1 MYRPPLEIAISESF
15 QKMNEDFENAVFEAV
30 QKVGINVD
38 KEELL
43 KALNYDREQYKKGYE
58 DAMKDFEHPQPLKFE
73 ELHEN
78 MWVFDM
84 YIKCAIYITKIEN
97 NCINSEYEHF
107 DNSIEHELFCNICGE
122 NENQTYF
129 EEGRFYP
136 ITIIGDEE

>member
-1 MYRPPLEIAISESF
+1 MLT
-15 QKMNEDFENAVFEAV
+15 
-30 QKVGINVD
+30 
-38 KEELL
+38 KEECL
-43 KALNYDREQYKKGYE
+43 KALCRTQCGAKRNKKCE
-58 DAMKDFEHPQPLKFE
+58 DCKCFDTKINPWKCVENTNESLIIRYLIEEHFNPKPLKFE

-78 MWVFDM
+78 MWVFDT

-107 DNSIEHELFCNICGE
+107 DNPIKHELFCNICGE

-136 ITIIGDEE
+136 IQIPMLGGNQ